1 MSDEPGRDRERHLHR
16 AGDRSRE
23 ATRADRCTRR
33 PPAAAAAIRRESSVA
48 RAESPSARAQSV
60 GALPGVH
67 RAARAASPTRVRR
80 PATRL
85 PGVCGPERRRR
96 LTPATRASRL
106 AQPTPPSRPA
116 LPARVALTPHTP
128 PAPTCRGMRELRH
141 APGIPGI
148 SPFGQKRTSRMGIT
162 RNGREGR
169 SVPRITGASSCSAL
183 SQAHW
188 VDAFPRNE
196 LKVSPPGT
204 IAVSSCSSS
213 MIHCRY

>member
-1 MSDEPGRDRERHLHR
+1 MSDEPGRDRERHLQR

-23 ATRADRCTRR
+23 ATGADRCTRR

-106 AQPTPPSRPA
+106 ATANAAVQ
-116 LPARVALTPHTP
+116 ARAPGPRRANTGHS
-128 PAPTCRGMRELRH
+128 ARPTCRGMRELRH
-141 APGIPGI
+141 APGISGI
-148 SPFGQKRTSRMGIT
+148 SPFGPKRTQP
-162 RNGREGR
+162 NGHHEEWSGR
-169 SVPRITGASSCSAL
+169 PLRPEDHESIELLRALTGSLGRRI
-183 SQAHW
+183 
-188 VDAFPRNE
+188 
-196 LKVSPPGT
+196 PP
-204 IAVSSCSSS
+204 
-213 MIHCRY
+213 

>member
-1 MSDEPGRDRERHLHR
+1 MSDEPGRDRERHLQR

-23 ATRADRCTRR
+23 ATGADRCTRR

-106 AQPTPPSRPA
+106 ATANAAVQARAPGPRRANTGHSARPDVSRNAGTATRTRDTRHWPIRAKTDQPNGHHEEWSGRP
-116 LPARVALTPHTP
+116 LRPKDHESIELLRALTGSLGRRIP
-128 PAPTCRGMRELRH
+128 P
-141 APGIPGI
+141 
-148 SPFGQKRTSRMGIT
+148 
-162 RNGREGR
+162 
-169 SVPRITGASSCSAL
+169 
-183 SQAHW
+183 
-188 VDAFPRNE
+188 
-196 LKVSPPGT
+196 
-204 IAVSSCSSS
+204 
-213 MIHCRY
+213 

>member
-1 MSDEPGRDRERHLHR
+1 MRSTGIRSDSISDEPGRDRERHLHR

-67 RAARAASPTRVRR
+67 RAARAAPPTRVRR

-116 LPARVALTPHTP
+116 LPARVALTPDTP
-128 PAPTCRGMRELRH
+128 PARRVAECGNCDTHPGYQALAHSGQNGPAEWASRGMVGKAAPSQGSREHRA
-141 APGIPGI
+141 APRSHRLTGSTH
-148 SPFGQKRTSRMGIT
+148 SPVTSSR
-162 RNGREGR
+162 
-169 SVPRITGASSCSAL
+169 
-183 SQAHW
+183 
-188 VDAFPRNE
+188 
-196 LKVSPPGT
+196 
-204 IAVSSCSSS
+204 
-213 MIHCRY
+213 